1 MNEISIQ
8 WESITYKFLI
18 LNNSWQLNLPKSQT
32 RVKDVR
38 QLALINNDSDLF
50 VPAMVEE
57 GDDMFTFS
65 FEVDPRANTWEDVQ
79 KLNRK
84 DKLRLLYNLARFKKI
99 LTTRMTFFLHP
110 NNLIFDDNLLPSIVF
125 RGIRELIPPH
135 ELNEEKL
142 LLQYKCLIVAL
153 FSKKYTFDELYS
165 GSLKNAKDTPFERQ
179 VGELDDF
186 DALIKFLE
194 EQ

>member
-65 FEVDPRANTWEDVQ
+65 FEVDQRANTWEDVQ

-84 DKLRLLYNLARFKKI
+84 DKLRLLYN
-99 LTTRMTFFLHP
+99 
-110 NNLIFDDNLLPSIVF
+110 
-125 RGIRELIPPH
+125 
-135 ELNEEKL
+135 
-142 LLQYKCLIVAL
+142 
-153 FSKKYTFDELYS
+153 
-165 GSLKNAKDTPFERQ
+165 
-179 VGELDDF
+179 
-186 DALIKFLE
+186 
-194 EQ
+194 